1 MLKQKIN
8 RGFTI
13 IEILVVIIIIIIFVF
28 IAWPNITNWIDKRD
42 TEKAS
47 FEIIKKIKEVK
58 SKVDRGQYGMAMI
71 HFSTP
76 DFKYATL
83 KIHSMSMEDYKKQYK
98 IIGNDGKTLG
108 GRDAKARTN
117 CNYSQRRQPWKR
129 EEVWQQ
135 KSTRHW
141 MNVWMCLSREGTIQ
155 GSVEARHP
163 DTGAKLVEIYF
174 CSIKTTT
181 IASGGNRCN
190 SGNKNAN
197 RYRMQWNPA
206 TDIWLYKYND
216 KNDKWIFTR
225 RY

>member
-42 TEKAS
+42 TEKAT

-76 DFKYATL
+76 NFKYTTL
-83 KIHSMSMEDYKKQYK
+83 KIHSMSMDDYKKQYK
-98 IIGNDGKTLG
+98 IIGNDGKSVG
-108 GRDAKARTN
+108 GRDAKARTH
-117 CNYSQRRQPWKR
+117 CHYDIRRQPWTR

-163 DTGAKLVEIYF
+163 DTGAKLGEIYF
-174 CSIKTTT
+174 CSINTTT

>member
-1 MLKQKIN
+1 MLKRKIN
-8 RGFTI
+8 RGFTL
-13 IEILVVIIIIIIFVF
+13 IEILVVIIVIIIFIF

-42 TEKAS
+42 TEKAT

-58 SKVDRGQYGMAMI
+58 LKVDRGQYGMAMI

-76 DFKYATL
+76 DFKYTTL

-98 IIGNDGKTLG
+98 TIGNDGKSVG
-108 GRDAKARTN
+108 GRDAKARTH
-117 CNYSQRRQPWKR
+117 CHYDIRRQPWKQ

-155 GSVEARHP
+155 GSVEAKHP
-163 DTGAKLVEIYF
+163 DTGAKLGEIYF
-174 CSIKTTT
+174 CSINTTT

>member
-13 IEILVVIIIIIIFVF
+13 IEILVVIIVIIIFVF

-42 TEKAS
+42 TEKAT

-71 HFSTP
+71 LFSTP
-76 DFKYATL
+76 DFKYTTL

-98 IIGNDGKTLG
+98 TIGNDGKSVG
-108 GRDAKARTN
+108 GRDAKARTH
-117 CNYSQRRQPWKR
+117 CHYDIRRQPWKR

-163 DTGAKLVEIYF
+163 DTGAKLGEIYF
-174 CSIKTTT
+174 CSIKTFFFQ
-181 IASGGNRCN
+181 
-190 SGNKNAN
+190 KKPKKQYKK
-197 RYRMQWNPA
+197 RY
-206 TDIWLYKYND
+206 LL
-216 KNDKWIFTR
+216 
-225 RY
+225 

>member
-8 RGFTI
+8 KAFTI
-13 IEILVVIIIIIIFVF
+13 IEILVVIIIIVIFVF

-42 TEKAS
+42 TEKAT

-76 DFKYATL
+76 DFKYTTL

-98 IIGNDGKTLG
+98 TIGNDGKSVG
-108 GRDAKARTN
+108 GRDAKARTR
-117 CNYSQRRQPWKR
+117 CHYDIRRQPWKQ

-155 GSVEARHP
+155 GSVEASHP
-163 DTGAKLVEIYF
+163 DTGAKLGEIYF

>member
-1 MLKQKIN
+1 
-8 RGFTI
+8 
-13 IEILVVIIIIIIFVF
+13 
-28 IAWPNITNWIDKRD
+28 
-42 TEKAS
+42 
-47 FEIIKKIKEVK
+47 
-58 SKVDRGQYGMAMI
+58 
-71 HFSTP
+71 
-76 DFKYATL
+76 
-83 KIHSMSMEDYKKQYK
+83 MSMEDYKKQYK
-98 IIGNDGKTLG
+98 TIGNDGKSVG
-108 GRDAKARTN
+108 GRDAKARTH
-117 CNYSQRRQPWKR
+117 CHYDIRRQPWKR

-163 DTGAKLVEIYF
+163 DTGAKLGEIYF

-216 KNDKWIFTR
+216 KNDNGVWDEGEI
-225 RY
+225 